1 MVDIQLTSEFSTPAD
16 DLLRQHLLITG
27 ATGSGK
33 STSAV
38 TILHG
43 LLDANQSTII
53 IDPTGEYTTLPNA
66 VVAKLGRN
74 AFIDYERLTGTELAS
89 FFGATE
95 ASDVEK
101 VADAW
106 QSLKLQMNVVK
117 QPGIY
122 GKVGREWTVHEQ
134 LLGKLYHYPQP
145 ADMTLLLAQLQQE
158 FAVPVDDFDLIGQE
172 VDHEAFRKLLP
183 IVRRMTRL
191 VADARFQKLLNLPQR
206 ERDTSVAMRT
216 DVMYLMQL
224 FSTQR
229 SSHKFLVIDVSD
241 YADDLGLGK
250 VIVSLLMTA
259 LLRLNQ
265 TLSNTLPVTVLID
278 EAHRYLSE
286 ADLASDG
293 IFRVAREGRKAGLY
307 LMLTTQSPL
316 DLPAQL
322 LGQFGN
328 YLIHRLNTM
337 DDVANLPSLVP
348 MAKRIAEQG
357 VGEAILSGINYVP
370 AHELHVMMIPE
381 MQHRTASPRFF

>member
-43 LLDANQSTII
+43 LLTANQSTII

-66 VVAKLGRN
+66 VVAKLGWN
-74 AFIDYERLTGTELAS
+74 AFIDYERLTGAELAG

-95 ASDVEK
+95 SGEVEK

-106 QSLKLQMNVVK
+106 QSLKLQMNIVK

-122 GKVGREWTVHEQ
+122 GKVGREWAVHEQ

-145 ADMTLLLAQLQQE
+145 ADMTLLPAQLQQE

-172 VDHEAFRKLLP
+172 IDHEAFRKLLP

-191 VADARFQKLLNLPQR
+191 VADSRFQKLMNLPQR
-206 ERDTSVAMRT
+206 DRDGSVAMRT

-265 TLSNTLPVTVLID
+265 MLPDTLPVTVLID
-278 EAHRYLSE
+278 EAHRYLGE
-286 ADLASDG
+286 VDLASDG

-337 DDVANLPSLVP
+337 SDVANLPSLVP
-348 MAKRIAEQG
+348 IAKRIAEQG

>member
-145 ADMTLLLAQLQQE
+145 ADMTLLPAQLQQE

-286 ADLASDG
+286 AD
-293 IFRVAREGRKAGLY
+293 FPCRARG
-307 LMLTTQSPL
+307 TQSWPVF
-316 DLPAQL
+316 DADDAKP
-322 LGQFGN
+322 FGFAGP
-328 YLIHRLNTM
+328 IIRS
-337 DDVANLPSLVP
+337 VW
-348 MAKRIAEQG
+348 
-357 VGEAILSGINYVP
+357 
-370 AHELHVMMIPE
+370 
-381 MQHRTASPRFF
+381 

>member
-43 LLDANQSTII
+43 LLATNQSAII

-74 AFIDYERLTGTELAS
+74 AFIDYERLTGAELAG
-89 FFGATE
+89 FFGATGSE
-95 ASDVEK
+95 EIEK

-122 GKVGREWTVHEQ
+122 GKVGREWAVHEQ

-145 ADMTLLLAQLQQE
+145 ADMTLLPAQLQQE

-172 VDHEAFRKLLP
+172 IDHEAFRKLLP

-191 VADARFQKLLNLPQR
+191 VADSRFQKLMNLPQR
-206 ERDTSVAMRT
+206 DRDASVAMRT

-265 TLSNTLPVTVLID
+265 TLPNTLPVTVLID

-337 DDVANLPSLVP
+337 SDVANLPSLVP
-348 MAKRIAEQG
+348 IAKRIAEQG

>member
-43 LLDANQSTII
+43 LLAANQSTII

-74 AFIDYERLTGTELAS
+74 AFIDYERLTGAELAG
-89 FFGATE
+89 FFGATKSE
-95 ASDVEK
+95 DVEK

-106 QSLKLQMNVVK
+106 QSLKLQMNIVK

-122 GKVGREWTVHEQ
+122 GKVGREWAAHEQ

-145 ADMTLLLAQLQQE
+145 ADMTLLPAQLQQE

-172 VDHEAFRKLLP
+172 IDHEAFRKLLP

-191 VADARFQKLLNLPQR
+191 VADSRFQKLMNLPQH
-206 ERDTSVAMRT
+206 ERDSSVTMRT

-265 TLSNTLPVTVLID
+265 TLPNTLPVTVLID

-337 DDVANLPSLVP
+337 DDVANVPSLIP
-348 MAKRIAEQG
+348 MANRIAEQG

>member
-117 QPGIY
+117 P
-122 GKVGREWTVHEQ
+122 T
-134 LLGKLYHYPQP
+134 
-145 ADMTLLLAQLQQE
+145 
-158 FAVPVDDFDLIGQE
+158 
-172 VDHEAFRKLLP
+172 
-183 IVRRMTRL
+183 
-191 VADARFQKLLNLPQR
+191 
-206 ERDTSVAMRT
+206 
-216 DVMYLMQL
+216 
-224 FSTQR
+224 
-229 SSHKFLVIDVSD
+229 
-241 YADDLGLGK
+241 
-250 VIVSLLMTA
+250 
-259 LLRLNQ
+259 
-265 TLSNTLPVTVLID
+265 
-278 EAHRYLSE
+278 
-286 ADLASDG
+286 
-293 IFRVAREGRKAGLY
+293 
-307 LMLTTQSPL
+307 
-316 DLPAQL
+316 
-322 LGQFGN
+322 
-328 YLIHRLNTM
+328 
-337 DDVANLPSLVP
+337 
-348 MAKRIAEQG
+348 
-357 VGEAILSGINYVP
+357 
-370 AHELHVMMIPE
+370 
-381 MQHRTASPRFF
+381 